1 MPAVVSTIDIWFEK
15 LGIAF
20 HDVQK
25 SFSVFGFE
33 VFFYGVV
40 IAVSVLAG
48 LFVATRV
55 AKKTGQDPEN
65 YLELVIFCII
75 FGVIGARLYYVIFA
89 WDDFKNDL
97 LQVFN
102 IRGGG
107 LAIYGAVIGGV
118 LTAVVYCRKKKLN
131 TLLVLDTA
139 CCGLI
144 TGQMLGRWSNFINME
159 AFGSYTDGFTAM
171 RLNAAKLTAPMLS
184 GYTGP
189 MITVDGVDYIQ
200 VHPTFLYE
208 SLWSMMVLIILLIF
222 TKRKKF
228 NGQIFLMYLIG
239 YGLGRFWIEGLR
251 TDQLKIGHTNIAV
264 SQVLSG
270 AIVIAGIAVF
280 IVMLRKSKMK
290 AALTGE
296 AAAAEEGTVPAAE
309 AAEEAT
315 APAAEAE
322 TATAEPAADVNPEV
336 TAEPAPKPP
345 AAAPAPSDNTPP
357 EP

>member
-1 MPAVVSTIDIWFEK
+1 MTAVVSTIDIWFEK

-20 HDVQK
+20 HDMQK

-33 VFFYGVV
+33 VYFYGVV

-65 YLELVIFCII
+65 YLELVIFAII

-102 IRGGG
+102 LRGGG
-107 LAIYGAVIGGV
+107 LAIYGAVIAGV
-118 LTAVVYCRKKKLN
+118 LTAVIYCRKKKLN
-131 TLLVLDTA
+131 TRLVLDTA
-139 CCGLI
+139 CCGLV

-159 AFGSYTDGFTAM
+159 AFGRYTDGITAM
-171 RLNAAKLTAPMLS
+171 RLNAAKVSQNMMS

-189 MITVDGVDYIQ
+189 MIEADGATYIQ

-208 SLWSMMVLIILLIF
+208 SLWSLMVLIILLIF

-228 NGQIFLMYLIG
+228 DGQIFLMYLIG

-251 TDQLKIGHTNIAV
+251 TDQLKIGHTGIAV

-270 AIVIAGIAVF
+270 ALVLAGLVLLILN
-280 IVMLRKSKMK
+280 LRKAKNAPVPA
-290 AALTGE
+290 AALAEEVPADAGQAPAE
-296 AAAAEEGTVPAAE
+296 AKPETAEEELPAAEEGPAAE
-309 AAEEAT
+309 GPAVPEKAPEE
-315 APAAEAE
+315 E
-322 TATAEPAADVNPEV
+322 
-336 TAEPAPKPP
+336 
-345 AAAPAPSDNTPP
+345 
-357 EP
+357 

>member
-1 MPAVVSTIDIWFEK
+1 MTAVVSTIDIWFEK

-20 HDVQK
+20 HDMEK

-33 VFFYGVV
+33 IYFYGVI

-55 AKKTGQDPEN
+55 AKKTGQDTEN

-102 IRGGG
+102 LRGGG
-107 LAIYGAVIGGV
+107 LAIYGAVIAGA
-118 LTAVVYCRKKKLN
+118 LTVYVYSRKKKLDP
-131 TLLVLDTA
+131 LLILDTA

-144 TGQMLGRWSNFINME
+144 TGQMLGRWSNFVNME
-159 AFGSYTDGFTAM
+159 AFGGYTDGFTAM
-171 RLNAAKLTAPMLS
+171 RLNVQKVTQNMLD
-184 GYTGP
+184 GYTAAGGP
-189 MITVDGVDYIQ
+189 VIEANGAQYIQ

-208 SLWSMMVLIILLIF
+208 SLWSLMVLIILLIF

-270 AIVIAGIAVF
+270 ALVLSGIALF
-280 IVMLRKSKMK
+280 IVMLRKSKAK
-290 AALTGE
+290 AALAGE
-296 AAAAEEGTVPAAE
+296 AAA
-309 AAEEAT
+309 EEAM
-315 APAAEAE
+315 EE
-322 TATAEPAADVNPEV
+322 EMV
-336 TAEPAPKPP
+336 
-345 AAAPAPSDNTPP
+345 PAPSENTPSEP
-357 EP
+357 EETT

>member
-1 MPAVVSTIDIWFEK
+1 MTAVASTIDIWFEK

-20 HDVQK
+20 HDMQK
-25 SFSVFGFE
+25 SFSIFGFE
-33 VFFYGVV
+33 IYYYGVV

-65 YLELVIFCII
+65 YMELVIFAII

-102 IRGGG
+102 LRGGG
-107 LAIYGAVIGGV
+107 LAIYGAVIAGA
-118 LTAVVYCRKKKLN
+118 LTAFIYSRKKKLN

-139 CCGLI
+139 VCGLI

-159 AFGSYTDGFTAM
+159 AFGGYTDAFTAM
-171 RLNAAKLTAPMLS
+171 RLNAAKLTSNMYS

-189 MITVDGVDYIQ
+189 LITVDGVDYIQ

-208 SLWSMMVLIILLIF
+208 SLWSLMVLIILLIF

-228 NGQIFLMYLIG
+228 DGQIFLMYLIG
-239 YGLGRFWIEGLR
+239 YGCGRFWIEGLR
-251 TDQLKIGHTNIAV
+251 TDQLKIGHTGLAV
-264 SQVLSG
+264 SQLLSAALVVTGLVLM
-270 AIVIAGIAVF
+270 VL
-280 IVMLRKSKMK
+280 MLRKAK
-290 AALTGE
+290 AKA
-296 AAAAEEGTVPAAE
+296 VPAAD
-309 AAEEAT
+309 
-315 APAAEAE
+315 PQ
-322 TATAEPAADVNPEV
+322 
-336 TAEPAPKPP
+336 PAPEQPE
-345 AAAPAPSDNTPP
+345 NTDP
-357 EP
+357 EA